1 MPSKGPYYDE
11 GIHVGQV
18 LQQGLT
24 KATTGTFQF
33 ALTIKVLGV
42 ADPHDATAYV
52 PHRNQFQ
59 RTIWMAITEKTIEY
73 VVPSLETLGY
83 EGSTFGALDPSHPDH
98 QSFVGKTFDF
108 FCTHEK
114 DQEGNLREKWS
125 VARTAKLPELQPLE
139 SREMRQLDALFG
151 RALANKGKKPPASVP
166 SDANEVGITDD
177 DIPF

>member
-1 MPSKGPYYDE
+1 MPSKGPFYDQ
-11 GIHVGQV
+11 GIHVGEV

-24 KATTGTFQF
+24 KASTGTFQF
-33 ALTIKVLGV
+33 VLTIKVLGV
-42 ADPHDATAYV
+42 ADPRDTTSYT

-59 RTIWMAITEKTIEY
+59 RSIYMAITEKTIEF
-73 VVPSLETLGY
+73 VVPSLEVLGY
-83 EGSTFGALDPSHPDH
+83 EGTSFAALDPSHPDH

-108 FCTHEK
+108 LCMHEA
-114 DQEGNLREKWS
+114 DQDGNQRERWS

-151 RALANKGKKPPASVP
+151 KALSAKKKPPVSVP
-166 SDANEVGITDD
+166 GDANELGVTDD

>member
-1 MPSKGPYYDE
+1 MANKGPYYDE

-33 ALTIKVLGV
+33 VLTIKVLGV
-42 ADPHDATAYV
+42 ADPHDSTTYV
-52 PHRNQFQ
+52 PHRTQFQ
-59 RTIWMAITEKTIEY
+59 RSIYMAITEKTIEF
-73 VVPSLETLGY
+73 VVPTLETLGY
-83 EGSTFGALDPSHPDH
+83 EGSTFGALDPSHPEY
-98 QSFVGKTFDF
+98 QSFVDKTFDF
-108 FCTHEK
+108 MCLHEK

-125 VARTAKLPELQPLE
+125 VARRAKLPELKPLE

-151 RALANKGKKPPASVP
+151 RALASKGKKPPVSVP
-166 SDANEVGITDD
+166 GDANETGITDD